1 MRRPATAGTRAG
13 RWPVQLR
20 FATALTSESYV
31 SLQAWREASLP
42 RCPLH
47 PGGGCGWARHGTYA
61 RVRPAGARVP
71 RWYCRAGH
79 RTFSLLPDCL
89 AARLP
94 GTLEEVE
101 RVVAAAEQAK
111 SLEAAAD
118 KLRPDIELPGGIR
131 WVRRR
136 VKAIHN
142 ALTTLLGLLPEH
154 FAGAVASVVSVRAHL
169 MLIEVLPA
177 LREVAA
183 PFLAGLAPPL
193 GLCPPPGVG
202 GDYAKS
208 YQQYPGPDPPRA
220 SG

>member
-1 MRRPATAGTRAG
+1 MRRPATVDTRAG

-20 FATALTSESYV
+20 FATGLTSESYV
-31 SLQAWREASLP
+31 SRQAWREASLP
-42 RCPLH
+42 VCPLH

-61 RVRPAGARVP
+61 RVHPAGARVA

-94 GTLEEVE
+94 GTLVEVE
-101 RVVAAAEQAK
+101 QVVAMAEQAK

-118 KLRPDIELPGGIR
+118 RLRPDIELPGAVR

-136 VKAIHN
+136 VKAIQG
-142 ALTTLLGLLPEH
+142 ALTTLLGLLPER
-154 FAGAVASVVSVRAHL
+154 FAGAVASVLALRAHL
-169 MLIEVLPA
+169 GVTSVLPA
-177 LREVAA
+177 LREIAA

-193 GLCPPPGVG
+193 GLRPPSGAG
-202 GDYAKS
+202 GERRRS
-208 YQQYPGPDPPRA
+208 PQQHPGPDPPRA
-220 SG
+220 SR

>member
-1 MRRPATAGTRAG
+1 MRRPATEGTRAG

-20 FATALTSESYV
+20 FATGLTSESYV
-31 SLQAWREASLP
+31 SREAWREASLP
-42 RCPLH
+42 CCPLH
-47 PGGGCGWARHGTYA
+47 PEGGCGWARHGTYP
-61 RVRPAGARVP
+61 RVHPAGARVA

-94 GTLEEVE
+94 GTLLELEQVLA
-101 RVVAAAEQAK
+101 VAEQAK

-118 KLRPDIELPGGIR
+118 RLRPDIELPGAVR

-136 VKAIHN
+136 VKAIQGT
-142 ALTTLLGLLPEH
+142 LITLLGLLPER
-154 FAGAVASVVSVRAHL
+154 FAGAVASVTSLRAHL
-169 MLIEVLPA
+169 AVTSVLPA
-177 LREVAA
+177 LREIAA

-193 GLCPPPGVG
+193 GLRPPQSAG
-202 GDYAKS
+202 GEHARS
-208 YQQYPGPDPPRA
+208 HQQHPGPDPPRS

>member
-1 MRRPATAGTRAG
+1 MRRPATVSIRAG

-20 FATALTSESYV
+20 FATGLTSESYV
-31 SLQAWREASLP
+31 SRQAWREASLP
-42 RCPLH
+42 CCPLH
-47 PGGGCGWARHGTYA
+47 PKGGCGWSRHGTYA
-61 RVRPAGARVP
+61 RVQPAGARVA

-101 RVVAAAEQAK
+101 RVVAVAEQAK

-118 KLRPDIELPGGIR
+118 ALRPDIDLPGAIR

-136 VKAIHN
+136 VKAIHG
-142 ALTTLLGLLPEH
+142 ALTTLLGLLPER
-154 FAGAVASVVSVRAHL
+154 FLGCLPR
-169 MLIEVLPA
+169 VLV
-177 LREVAA
+177 LREYLALAHPLPVLREIAA
-183 PFLAGLAPPL
+183 PFLTELAPPL
-193 GLCPPPGVG
+193 GLRPPGARDG
-202 GDYAKS
+202 ERIRAH
-208 YQQYPGPDPPRA
+208 QHQTGPDPPRA